1 MNLIKLTM
9 SRPQSVHI
17 WVNNKGKMYILN
29 SAYSFNISL
38 QYINVTQVNSMEQ
51 KVIDIRVNKNLNNFR
66 IVPGL

>member
-1 MNLIKLTM
+1 M

-38 QYINVTQVNSMEQ
+38 YKCNSGEQYGT
-51 KVIDIRVNKNLNNFR
+51 K
-66 IVPGL
+66 GY